1 MVDSKTRKADVDSLA
16 VLLTQ
21 GLRSQDKAILDKCL
35 ATGKER
41 TVQVTVD
48 NLAAADAGTLLE
60 VAVSRLDSRQGEG
73 QTVAT
78 WIRAVLLKHT
88 AYLMST
94 PAQQQ
99 NLARLQRII
108 EDRMALVQPLTV
120 LSGRLELL
128 IAQSQAGRHP
138 KASGNSEAEPDVTMG
153 ATLTEEALESGSE
166 DEEESEESEDEE

>member
-1 MVDSKTRKADVDSLA
+1 MDSLA

-21 GLRSQDKAILDKCL
+21 GLRSHDKAIIDKCL

-48 NLAAADAGTLLE
+48 NLAATDAGTLLE
-60 VAVSRLDSRQGEG
+60 VAVNRLDSRQGEG

-94 PAQQQ
+94 PAQQS
-99 NLARLQRII
+99 NLERLRSII
-108 EDRMALVQPLTV
+108 EERMALVQPLTV

-128 IAQSQAGRHP
+128 IAQSQALREP
-138 KASGNSEAEPDVTMG
+138 KASGGS
-153 ATLTEEALESGSE
+153 TEEPEVTAGASLQDEVMEEESD
-166 DEEESEESEDEE
+166 DEEESDEEE